1 MTHSMTAFATRTGHS
16 DAGRWEWTLR
26 SVNGRTLDLRMYL
39 PDGCDRLETTLR
51 TALRKALHR
60 GTVTVTLTCRMDQG
74 QGGRDI
80 DPDRLDTVLRA
91 LDQVQDRAFS
101 LGVTLGQPTAAD
113 VLLQPG
119 VLEAGSAG
127 AASDDL
133 IAAATTAIGPL
144 LADLTAMRA
153 QEGTA
158 LQKLICA
165 QLDTVK
171 DQIEAARALLPERE
185 KDARRALRD
194 AYARVMGE
202 ITDTDGARLT
212 QELALIAVKQDVTE
226 ELDRLNTHLVAAWD
240 LMDEDG
246 PVGRKLDF
254 IIQEM
259 LREANTLCSKSQNA
273 ALSGIG
279 ITIKTALEQMR
290 EQVQNVE

>member
-26 SVNGRTLDLRMYL
+26 SVNGRTLDLRMNL

-80 DPDRLDTVLRA
+80 DPDRLDKVLRA

-113 VLLQPG
+113 VLMQPG
-119 VLEAGSAG
+119 VLEPGSAG

-165 QLDTVK
+165 QLDTVH

-185 KDARRALRD
+185 KHARRALRD

>member
-26 SVNGRTLDLRMYL
+26 SVNGRTLDLRMNL

-74 QGGRDI
+74 QGGRDV
-80 DPDRLDTVLRA
+80 DPDRLDKVLRA

-113 VLLQPG
+113 VLMQPG

-127 AASDDL
+127 AVSDDL

-144 LADLTAMRA
+144 LADLTTMRA

-165 QLDTVK
+165 QLDTVH

-185 KDARRALRD
+185 KHARRALRD

-240 LMDEDG
+240 LMDEEG